1 VIPRIPLPRKLP
13 RVPPEHAPK
22 RPVPPPVQC
31 VDDTPDSDPVPP
43 SAPSDPGEP
52 GPPDFDVMVGANGRT
67 PQYGLLGSADGRR
80 VALNL
85 NGCDTISLF
94 GVQGFGKSYTLG
106 VVAEMAAMAVPK
118 INHLPSPLGVVL
130 FHYHRSDNYEPE
142 QATATAPNDN
152 PSEVDRLI
160 REYGASPAGLKDVVI
175 LAPESKVR
183 DRQLEYPDIDVR
195 PLKFAS
201 SEIGPEGW
209 KFLLGVAGGPHY
221 VRMMLDMMRKQVGHP
236 TIERLREDVKMAG
249 FEPNIQRLAE
259 SRLNLAERYIDDSCR
274 LEDTLRPGRTVIV
287 DLRDEWIEKEDA
299 LGLFVV
305 ILRIFERTMYR
316 GEPFSKLIVFDEAHK
331 YITDSKLIGEVVEA
345 IRQIRHEQN
354 TIVIASQDPLS
365 VPRAVIELSTI
376 LVLHRMTS
384 PAWVKHLR
392 DTTEALKKGLDVAML
407 ARLNPGEALVWCQRS
422 SDIRFTT
429 KPQLVRIRPRF
440 TQHGGGT
447 KTAVR

>member
-1 VIPRIPLPRKLP
+1 MIPRTRLPRHLP
-13 RVPPEHAPK
+13 RVPPEQAPK
-22 RPVPPPVQC
+22 RAAPPPVQRT
-31 VDDTPDSDPVPP
+31 DDAPDSDSGPHG
-43 SAPSDPGEP
+43 ASDEP
-52 GPPDFDVMVGANGRT
+52 EESGPPDFDVMVGAGGRT

-152 PSEVDRLI
+152 PSEVERLI
-160 REYGASPAGLKDVVI
+160 REYGASPAGL
-175 LAPESKVR
+175 R
-183 DRQLEYPDIDVR
+183 D
-195 PLKFAS
+195 
-201 SEIGPEGW
+201 
-209 KFLLGVAGGPHY
+209 
-221 VRMMLDMMRKQVGHP
+221 
-236 TIERLREDVKMAG
+236 
-249 FEPNIQRLAE
+249 
-259 SRLNLAERYIDDSCR
+259 
-274 LEDTLRPGRTVIV
+274 
-287 DLRDEWIEKEDA
+287 
-299 LGLFVV
+299 VV
-305 ILRIFERTMYR
+305 ILRIFERTMYH

-422 SDIRFTT
+422 SDMKFTMR
-429 KPQLVRIRPRF
+429 PQLVRIRPRF

>member
-1 VIPRIPLPRKLP
+1 
-13 RVPPEHAPK
+13 
-22 RPVPPPVQC
+22 
-31 VDDTPDSDPVPP
+31 
-43 SAPSDPGEP
+43 
-52 GPPDFDVMVGANGRT
+52 
-67 PQYGLLGSADGRR
+67 
-80 VALNL
+80 
-85 NGCDTISLF
+85 
-94 GVQGFGKSYTLG
+94 
-106 VVAEMAAMAVPK
+106 
-118 INHLPSPLGVVL
+118 
-130 FHYHRSDNYEPE
+130 
-142 QATATAPNDN
+142 
-152 PSEVDRLI
+152 
-160 REYGASPAGLKDVVI
+160 
-175 LAPESKVR
+175 
-183 DRQLEYPDIDVR
+183 
-195 PLKFAS
+195 
-201 SEIGPEGW
+201 
-209 KFLLGVAGGPHY
+209 
-221 VRMMLDMMRKQVGHP
+221 MLDMMRKQSGRP
-236 TIERLREDVKMAG
+236 TIERLREEVKTAG
-249 FEPNIQRLAE
+249 FEPHIQQLAE

-274 LEDTLRPGRTVIV
+274 LEDTLCPGRTVIV

-305 ILRIFERTMYR
+305 ILRIFERTMYH

-422 SDIRFTT
+422 SDMKFTT